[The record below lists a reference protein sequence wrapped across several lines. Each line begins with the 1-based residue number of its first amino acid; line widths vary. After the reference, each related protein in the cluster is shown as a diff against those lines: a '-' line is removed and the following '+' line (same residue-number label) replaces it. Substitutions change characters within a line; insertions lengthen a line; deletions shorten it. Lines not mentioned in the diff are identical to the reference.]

1 MIFFYLLAWGN
12 LSLKIESIM
21 FTKQNII
28 VCHIYWIIILITLWT
43 ITGSLT
49 NTLITLH
56 KYFCWGSY
64 SLREIFSRLFIKS
77 LRQIWTFNSSPS
89 VVFSNWSMRNLSLN
103 DGKNYVP
110 SESRVVYYHCCLKLF
125 PNRSWLR
132 ILIDIIQLFPASTFH
147 QNSNYQY

>member
-1 MIFFYLLAWGN
+1 MIFSYLLAWGN

-110 SESRVVYYHCCLKLF
+110 SESSVLPLLFKIIPKQKLTEDF
-125 PNRSWLR
+125 NW
-132 ILIDIIQLFPASTFH
+132 H
-147 QNSNYQY
+147 NSAVSSLNISPEQ

>member
-56 KYFCWGSY
+56 KYYCWGSY

-77 LRQIWTFNSSPS
+77 LRQIWTFNSSPF
-89 VVFSNWSMRNLSLN
+89 VIFSNWSMRICHSMMARIMCLQ
-103 DGKNYVP
+103 K
-110 SESRVVYYHCCLKLF
+110 VVYYYCCLKLF

-132 ILIDIIQLFPASTFH
+132 ILIDIIQLFPASRFH

>member
-110 SESRVVYYHCCLKLF
+110 SESSVLPLLFKIIPKQKLTEDF
-125 PNRSWLR
+125 NW
-132 ILIDIIQLFPASTFH
+132 H
-147 QNSNYQY
+147 NSAVSSLNISPEQ